1 MDKVYMV
8 TQDGRPLERGLS
20 KSEAERRAA
29 YLARGYES
37 HRASDRRR
45 VAEFDVKLVQ
55 IVSTSLSVTLI
66 TSTRL
71 GTNPQ
76 LI

>member
-45 VAEFDVKLVQ
+45 VAEFDVKLG
-55 IVSTSLSVTLI
+55 
-66 TSTRL
+66 RMH
-71 GTNPQ
+71 
-76 LI
+76 